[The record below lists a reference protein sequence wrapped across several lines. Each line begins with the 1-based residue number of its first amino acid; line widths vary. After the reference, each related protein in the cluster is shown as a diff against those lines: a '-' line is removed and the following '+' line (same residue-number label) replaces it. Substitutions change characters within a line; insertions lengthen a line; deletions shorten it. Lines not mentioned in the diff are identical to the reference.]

1 MAIDS
6 PLNAGIDRSF
16 GAVVHANLVSQQPN
30 GAFSFLSDPVNV
42 SAIQADNLVHRARIA
57 NGEVIGVSRVDKF
70 GSGTVGTSLVPISGA
85 ATYKTP
91 TTATSLEFVSDN
103 ASDGVGGSG
112 ARVVHITGLNANF
125 LETTQ
130 NLTTNGLTPV
140 ALSVDLIRLYR
151 WSVIETGTY
160 ADETTGS
167 HAGNLTIRGAGSG
180 PVWDTIENTPFP
192 AGMSHIGAYSIPLGK
207 TGYLV
212 TKRIT
217 VDSIKTVNAY
227 FFVRDS
233 INDITSPHT
242 GVMKLIDRHFG
253 LTGTT
258 DVMIKTV
265 KGPFVG
271 PADIGALAQTAVGT
285 AEVSINFDILLLDT

>member
-1 MAIDS
+1 MATDA

-16 GAVVHANLVSQQPN
+16 GAVVHNNLVAQQPN
-30 GAFSFLSDPVNV
+30 GEFSFLSDPDNV
-42 SAIQADNLVHRARIA
+42 SAIQADNLVHRAKIA
-57 NGEVIGVSRVDKF
+57 NGEVAGVIRVDKF
-70 GSGTVGTSLVPISGA
+70 GAGTVGTTLVPISGA

-112 ARVVHITGLNANF
+112 AREVHITGLDSNF
-125 LETTQ
+125 LEITQ
-130 NLTTNGLTPV
+130 NLTTNGTTPV
-140 ALSVDLIRLYR
+140 PLSIDLIRLYR
-151 WSVIETGTY
+151 WSVISSGNY
-160 ADETTGS
+160 ADETSGS
-167 HAGNLTIRGAGSG
+167 HSGNLTIRGLGSG

-192 AGMSHIGAYSIPLGK
+192 AGMSHIGAFSIPIGK

-217 VDSIKTVNAY
+217 VDSLKTVNAY
-227 FFVRDS
+227 FFVRDR
-233 INDITSPHT
+233 INDITAPYT
-242 GVMKLIDRHFG
+242 GIMKLIERDFG

-271 PADIGALAQTAVGT
+271 PADIGALAQTSVGT
-285 AEVSINFDILLLDT
+285 AEVSINFDMLLLDT